1 MKTKPFKLI
10 LTDLENPV
18 FSVSGNYKIYKND
31 INVKN
36 CIGCFGCWLKE
47 PGTCLIKDDSRQ
59 FVDDMSR
66 CTEFIIISRCVYGDV
81 SPFVKKMQDRAL
93 PYLLP
98 FFTIRK
104 KEMHHKIRYKNKIQ
118 MSALFYGDT
127 TDDEKN
133 TASEIIYRNSLNNNS
148 KIKEIRFFKDVKDVK
163 ELEGISL

>member
-1 MKTKPFKLI
+1 MKTEPFKLI

-18 FSVSGNYKIYKND
+18 FSVTGNYKIYKND
-31 INVKN
+31 MNVKN

-47 PGTCLIKDDSRQ
+47 PGTCLFKDDSQQ

-66 CTEFIIISRCVYGDV
+66 CTEFIIVSRCVYGDV

-104 KEMHHKIRYKNKIQ
+104 KQMHHKIRYNNKIL
-118 MSALFYGDT
+118 MSALFYGDV
-127 TDDEKN
+127 TDDEKD

-148 KIKEIRFFKDVKDVK
+148 KIKDIRFFKDAK
-163 ELEGISL
+163 ELEGVSL